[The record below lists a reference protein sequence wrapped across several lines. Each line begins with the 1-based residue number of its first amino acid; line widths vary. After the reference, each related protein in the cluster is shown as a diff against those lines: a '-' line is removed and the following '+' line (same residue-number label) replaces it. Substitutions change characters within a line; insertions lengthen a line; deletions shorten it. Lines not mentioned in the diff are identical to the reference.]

1 MSAEIITLPV
11 VRVERGQPSGDL
23 TLVLRLRPRA
33 GRRLQAKAKDCGITP
48 DELAALLLEKI
59 LFPEIDR

>member
-1 MSAEIITLPV
+1 MTAEIVTLPV
-11 VRVERGQPSGDL
+11 VRVERGEPSGDL

-33 GRRLQAKAKDCGITP
+33 ARRLRAKAKDCGIMP